1 MPLTSALSSQ
11 GLSPPQYLILG
22 SIFLFQE
29 FLRVE
34 KAGGASFLVPKPS
47 PHRLR
52 FIPLSVDSFLGSDS
66 SLPCWMVG
74 QMQGVETKVAC
85 SVWHKLW
92 VWDLGL
98 RSGILFTT
106 KFPVSE
112 KKENSAWRKKDNMFL
127 EHYSPNNKNKIGRR
141 VFLQFMKA
149 MESFLKAVFVPN
161 DGFPNPIPV
170 SLFLCLYWVPLF
182 CTCHSNPQTTG
193 HRSHG

>member
-85 SVWHKLW
+85 SV
-92 VWDLGL
+92 
-98 RSGILFTT
+98 
-106 KFPVSE
+106 
-112 KKENSAWRKKDNMFL
+112 
-127 EHYSPNNKNKIGRR
+127 
-141 VFLQFMKA
+141 
-149 MESFLKAVFVPN
+149 
-161 DGFPNPIPV
+161 
-170 SLFLCLYWVPLF
+170 
-182 CTCHSNPQTTG
+182 
-193 HRSHG
+193 